1 MLLCIIFYIGSL
13 SLGLNPTLLP
23 QTTDSSANQYIQLQS
38 LELEKWAWAAWQWD
52 SREAILHKLEDCQ
65 KFLSKPVKVG

>member
-13 SLGLNPTLLP
+13 RLGLKSMLLP

-38 LELEKWAWAAWQWD
+38 LGVEKWDWAAWQL
-52 SREAILHKLEDCQ
+52 A
-65 KFLSKPVKVG
+65 